1 MAKRAFLTPVA
12 FAVAA
17 LISAALEANAS
28 VQPETTTLVTGQT
41 SGSDFVLGRAA
52 EGQMRLADHASHSS
66 HASHASHSSHASS
79 SH

>member
-1 MAKRAFLTPVA
+1 VAKRAFLTPVA

-17 LISAALEANAS
+17 LVSAAPEANAS
-28 VQPETTTLVTGQT
+28 VQSAVTTAVAGQT
-41 SGSDFVLGRAA
+41 GDSDLVLGRAA
-52 EGQMRLADHASHSS
+52 EGQIRLADHASHSS